1 MKLYDGGNRGD
12 WADYGPEKECLGI
25 TRYIALGGMKVP
37 VLKYVFK
44 GKQWEEAWVSLSCQ
58 GNLSPQASGSG
69 ERTWNVLN
77 PAKGLKELEAEI
89 LSASQRAKSQWEEQE
104 AQLAAAK
111 RIKIDAEKA
120 SIVERCAQLGISV
133 KEVPNEFLTIL
144 EIEVAS
150 KKAEIVFGSAFG
162 PSATQKFEKSV
173 SLWQKQGY
181 LPMPKRS
188 VPRPIKKRR

>member
-1 MKLYDGGNRGD
+1 MRLYDGGNKGD
-12 WADYGPEKECLGI
+12 WVDGGPEKKCLGI
-25 TRYIALGGMKVP
+25 SRHINVAGMEVP
-37 VLKYVFK
+37 VTRFRFN
-44 GKQWEEAWVSLSCQ
+44 GKEWEEAWVSLSRQ
-58 GNLSPQASGSG
+58 GHLSPQASGSG
-69 ERTWNVLN
+69 ERTWSVLN
-77 PAKGLKELEAEI
+77 PTKGLKELEAEI
-89 LSASQRAKSQWEEQE
+89 LAEAQRAKSQWEEQE

-111 RIKIDAEKA
+111 RVKIEAEKA

-133 KEVPNEFLTIL
+133 KEVPDKCLTIL
-144 EIEVAS
+144 EIGVAN

-188 VPRPIKKRR
+188 VPRPVKKRR